1 MGSIRVINHVILE
14 FHHIQPT
21 SGERVTPGGD
31 CRTFH
36 LDRNRGLLAPAGLR
50 VPDLLV
56 CCRINA
62 SESSNFARDP
72 SDKISLSATIGL
84 SLFGLVSYAR
94 LPDIAQRAHTSLT

>member
-1 MGSIRVINHVILE
+1 MRSSRVINHVVLE
-14 FHHIQPT
+14 FDHIQPT

-36 LDRNRGLLAPAGLR
+36 LDRNRGLLAPAGLC
-50 VPDLLV
+50 VPDLTR

-62 SESSNFARDP
+62 SESARDP
-72 SDKISLSATIGL
+72 SDKISLSATFGS

-94 LPDIAQRAHTSLT
+94 LPENP